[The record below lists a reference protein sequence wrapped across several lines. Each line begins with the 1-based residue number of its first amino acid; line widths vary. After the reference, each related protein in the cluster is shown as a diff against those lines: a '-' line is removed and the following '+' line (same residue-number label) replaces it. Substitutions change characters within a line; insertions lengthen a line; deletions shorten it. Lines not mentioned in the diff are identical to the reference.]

1 MKQIYGTSQ
10 RGDIKEAAVKIQNPQ
25 FIMLMSNTEQ
35 FEKHVSELEELFP
48 GVPSIGCIGM
58 SYDTKVT
65 EKGVGIV
72 AFTDGVQAVTNVL
85 EYASTMPVKEIKH
98 LEDDVRKINGNSN
111 NTVCIDFC
119 SANDACV
126 LTTMYSVLGKNR
138 ISLVGGTG
146 DGGKVSVNGTI
157 YKDSVAYALIKNL
170 KGKVKV
176 YKENIYRPLN
186 EHRMIASKTDRSKY
200 LIGELNGKPAK
211 QEYMNILGISGSD
224 IGNQTFKN
232 PLGKINGNEICIIS
246 LKEAVNNALICYR
259 QVNDSDV
266 LTMLELKDY
275 KQCMQETIS
284 NIHSDFT
291 HISAIFS
298 VNCLFR
304 YLLFSQNGNMQ
315 DYLNAM
321 STLGNH
327 AGLVGY
333 GEHYNN
339 QFVNQSMTCA
349 VFE

>member
-1 MKQIYGTSQ
+1 MKQIYGASNK
-10 RGDIKEAAVKIQNPQ
+10 GDIKEATREIHNPQ
-25 FIMLMSNTEQ
+25 FIMLMSNAEQ
-35 FEKHVSELEELFP
+35 FEKHVAELEALYP
-48 GVPSIGCIGM
+48 GIPSIGCIGM
-58 SYDTKVT
+58 SYDKKVT
-65 EKGVGIV
+65 ENGVGVV
-72 AFTDGVQAVTNVL
+72 AFTDGIQAITNVL
-85 EYASTMPVKEIKH
+85 QYVSSMPVKQIKH
-98 LEDDVRKINGNSN
+98 LEDDVRKISGNNN

-119 SANDACV
+119 SGNDACV
-126 LTTMYSVLGKNR
+126 LTTMYSVLGKNN

-146 DGGKVSVNGTI
+146 DGGKISVNGKI
-157 YKDSVAYALIKNL
+157 YEDSVAYALIKNL

-186 EHRMIASKTDRSKY
+186 DCRMIASKTDRSKY

-211 QEYMNILGISGSD
+211 QEYMNMLGISGND

-275 KQCMQETIS
+275 KQCMEETIS
-284 NIHSDFT
+284 QIHSDFT
-291 HISAIFS
+291 HISAVFS

-304 YLLFSQNGNMQ
+304 YLLFSQNNNMQ
-315 DYLNAM
+315 DYLNSMGA
-321 STLGNH
+321 LGNH

-333 GEHYNN
+333 GEHYNS
-339 QFVNQSMTCA
+339 QFVNQSMTCV